1 MNTNDTPIHPLHA
14 LIKRSVGETLTN
26 AKLGSSPEFEGYVAD
41 MEAERIL
48 REIGR
53 THLSLKRLLKLQLEF
68 AGMKRKY
75 TKQNGREKVKTKV
88 SGIETIPE

>member
-1 MNTNDTPIHPLHA
+1 MNINETPVHPLHA
-14 LIKRSVGETLTN
+14 LIKRSVGETLAN

-53 THLSLKRLLKLQLEF
+53 THLSLKRLLKLQVEF

-75 TKQNGREKVKTKV
+75 TKQIGREKGKVK
-88 SGIETIPE
+88 SSDDLPSE